1 MSGETL
7 KTIITEPVTKV
18 ENVKKKVAEALG
30 GRWQSYELVYGTHK
44 LQNMKTL
51 VECGIRHDV
60 SVSLIVNHSEC
71 KTYHC
76 TYHYDVPFHYEFLP
90 IKLDCM
96 DLLREW
102 TSTQHNAALQ

>member
-51 VECGIRHDV
+51 AECGIRHDV

-71 KTYHC
+71 KTYRYTFQFRGPLHLY
-76 TYHYDVPFHYEFLP
+76 T
-90 IKLDCM
+90 
-96 DLLREW
+96 
-102 TSTQHNAALQ
+102 